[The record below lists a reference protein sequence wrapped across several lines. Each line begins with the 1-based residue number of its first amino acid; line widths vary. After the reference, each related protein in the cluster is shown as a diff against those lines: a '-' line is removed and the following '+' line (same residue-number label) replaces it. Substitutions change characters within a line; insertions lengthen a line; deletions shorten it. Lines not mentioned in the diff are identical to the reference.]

1 MIIFLIKNVSKMYF
15 GPIDS
20 VSNFYVWI
28 GIFYKSR
35 KSVSKFSLLLHCVE
49 QNTVTWIDKVE
60 SLLDE
65 IQV

>member
-28 GIFYKSR
+28 GIF
-35 KSVSKFSLLLHCVE
+35 SKISFKVFPLTSLR
-49 QNTVTWIDKVE
+49 
-60 SLLDE
+60 
-65 IQV
+65 